1 MSLLD
6 RPEPQMPSEAFFLF
20 PIVLLV
26 ASYAQCHR
34 SEKMQTSVPAILV
47 WYGNQQS
54 FGKLGNPQ
62 HWVNIL
68 GNVSGSPL
76 KSLTYSLNGAPP
88 LALAIGTP
96 LSPPGSAACPEV
108 PPKPLDAK
116 S

>member
-1 MSLLD
+1 
-6 RPEPQMPSEAFFLF
+6 
-20 PIVLLV
+20 
-26 ASYAQCHR
+26 
-34 SEKMQTSVPAILV
+34 MQTSVPAILV

-88 LALAIGTP
+88 LALAIGTS

-108 PPKPLDAK
+108 SPKPLDAK
-116 S
+116 SRDFLSNLWNRAQRLRSDCKSDCSHVAPNGT